1 MTNLTIFTRWS
12 GMASIVGGI
21 LFPIGIALH
30 PLRHGQAVNA
40 SPYSATHVLIAVALM
55 LTLFGLVGLYVRQAE
70 RLGML
75 GLSSFVL
82 AFIGNLWTYGLIITE
97 GFMWPAVGRYD
108 PAAVHNLDPN
118 VGAARGSSLLLIFC
132 VGLARFAL
140 AYALFAR
147 VTMRAGELRRWGGAL
162 RVPGAVLYV
171 VGGFSLPL
179 FGPES
184 PLVTIIE
191 TSGAVPFGL
200 GFIWL
205 GYALWSGGDRVPH
218 TVPGMAG

>member
-1 MTNLTIFTRWS
+1 MTNLTTLTRWS
-12 GMASIVGGI
+12 GLASMLGGA
-21 LFPIGIALH
+21 LFAIGIALH

-40 SPYSATHVLIAVALM
+40 SPYSAIHVLIAGALM
-55 LTLFGLVGLYVRQAE
+55 LVLFGLVGLYIRQAE
-70 RLGML
+70 QVGKS
-75 GLSSFVL
+75 GLYSFIL
-82 AFIGNLWTYGLIITE
+82 AFIGNLWTYGTIITD
-97 GFMWPAVGRYD
+97 GFLWPAVGRYD

-118 VGAARGSSLLLIFC
+118 AAGARGSSLLLIFFL
-132 VGLARFAL
+132 GLALFAVG
-140 AYALFAR
+140 YALFGRA
-147 VTMRAGELRRWGGAL
+147 TTRAGVLPRWGGVLIAL
-162 RVPGAVLYV
+162 GAVVYI

-205 GYALWSGGDRVPH
+205 GYVLWTGGDQVRR